1 MKTLPIIVVLSLSV
15 VACAHRDS
23 YVLLPDRGAGPPG
36 ALNVKSIEGG
46 HAIKLEQPYQS
57 ARTSGSQFE
66 QGTSNA
72 QDVKKRFGQAL
83 DASPP
88 APARFLLYFLEGS
101 DELTPA
107 SKGALEAIIAEIKAR
122 PVPDIVVVGHT
133 DRVGLVADNDRL
145 ALRRAESFKKRLVQ
159 QGQPEDSI
167 QTAGRGEREPLIATP
182 DETPE
187 PRNRRVEILVR

>member
-1 MKTLPIIVVLSLSV
+1 MLVVSLSV
-15 VACAHRDS
+15 AACAHRDS
-23 YVLLPDRGAGPPG
+23 YVLLPDRGAGQAG
-36 ALNVKSIEGG
+36 TLNVKTIEGG

-57 ARTSGSQFE
+57 ARTSGGEFE
-66 QGTSNA
+66 PGTSSE
-72 QDVKKRFGQAL
+72 QEVRKRFGQAL
-83 DASPP
+83 EASPP
-88 APARFLLYFLEGS
+88 APARFVLYFLEGS

-107 SKGALEAIIAEIKAR
+107 SRRDLEAIITEIKAR

-145 ALRRAESFKKRLVQ
+145 ALRRAESFKKRLVE